1 MVKGK
6 IIKRIGVV
14 LLSTVALYILILI
27 VLSILANNKKA
38 LILSKVNN
46 AVHQLLPGE
55 AHINDIEINMWRY
68 FPKIEIRLMDVSY
81 RDTVRHEPLFV
92 AKTISTTFNIVQL
105 IQRNLDIRDLKVA
118 DGSFHL
124 FTDSSG
130 YSNNYLLKP
139 KQREIERPG
148 KKSQKVFI
156 DNVELKNFHV
166 IIDHAQ
172 KEKKYDILIKDMDAR
187 IKKIDSVLQIR
198 LKENCMVNGLGFNLA
213 QGSYLQNQE
222 VEGTFNI
229 KFNLPQESLEFKN
242 AKASINKQVYTL
254 GGYFNFSD
262 SGNFRLTANTNKL
275 DYKQALTMLT
285 NKIQQK
291 LSIYQLSQPIN
302 VTAEIEGPLMYRAIP
317 FVKVEWT
324 AEDNT
329 LQTPIATFAKCSFTG
344 SYFNER
350 VKGIP
355 RTDPNSAVVFSKF
368 VGNWDGIEV
377 AGTNILITDLSNP
390 RLQLKLQST
399 TEFPALDNKFNLQT
413 IRFIEGIAVMTLQYD
428 GPLTSNI
435 SLLQKLSGAI
445 HVKDGIIEYEPKTL
459 TFTNCNGDILFNE
472 NDISINNFKCDL
484 NKSHFEVQV
493 QGKNAGAYIQSDP
506 AKAVIVCN
514 VQAPFVDLAD
524 FRSLFGAKKTSGS
537 SRKKGPKLAK
547 TILNADEI
555 LENGTLSLNMKADHI
570 VFDQFDATAFN
581 SNILFRKDDWLVN
594 NISLSTAGGSLTAK
608 GSVQQPGATRHDAK
622 FTVAVKNVNVQK
634 LFYGFNEFGQN
645 GITSRNLRGNFTADA
660 QVALGINNAGSVVA
674 NSMTGTVDFSLKNGS
689 LVNYKPLENI
699 KNFILRNR
707 DLSNVKFAEL
717 KNKLDIDRDKIH
729 INRME
734 IQSNVLSMFVEGIY
748 GLNGNSNILIQLP
761 LSNLGKKDDK
771 RPQNVGVHSK
781 VGPSIFVRAVSDD
794 DGKMKF
800 KLTFSK
806 KIRNKTGDKDKD
818 NETQNTSEEKK
829 D

>member
-1 MVKGK
+1 M
-6 IIKRIGVV
+6 I
-14 LLSTVALYILILI
+14 LLSIIALYVLILI

-46 AVHQLLPGE
+46 AVRQLLPGD

-81 RDTVRHEPLFV
+81 KDTLRHEPLFV
-92 AKTISTTFNIVQL
+92 AKTVSTTFNIVQI
-105 IQRNLDIRDLKVA
+105 IQRNLDVRDLKVS

-148 KKSQKVFI
+148 KKPQKVFI
-156 DNVELKNFHV
+156 DNVELQNFHV
-166 IIDHAQ
+166 VIDHVQ

-187 IKKIDSVLQIR
+187 IKKIDTVLYIR
-198 LKENCMVNGLGFNLA
+198 LKEKCLVNGLGFNLA

-229 KFNLPQESLEFKN
+229 KFNLPQKSLVFSN
-242 AKASINKQVYTL
+242 TKASINKQLYTF

-262 SGNFRLTANTNKL
+262 SGNFRLTVNTRKL
-275 DYKQALTMLT
+275 IYKQALAMLT
-285 NKIQQK
+285 DKIQRK
-291 LSIYQLSQPIN
+291 LSIYQLSQPID
-302 VTAEIEGPLMYRAIP
+302 VTAEIEGPLMYRSIP
-317 FVKVEWT
+317 LVRVEWAT
-324 AEDNT
+324 EDNT
-329 LQTPIATFAKCSFTG
+329 LQTPIAKFDRCSFTG

-350 VKGIP
+350 LKGLP
-355 RTDPNSAVVFSKF
+355 RTDPNSAVMFSKF

-377 AGTNILITDLSNP
+377 AGSNILITDLSNP
-390 RLQLKLQST
+390 ILQLKLQST
-399 TEFPALDNKFNLQT
+399 TQFPALDNKFNLQT
-413 IRFIEGIAVMTLQYD
+413 IRFIEGIAVMTLQYN
-428 GPLTSNI
+428 GPLTSNV

-472 NDISINNFKCDL
+472 NDISLNNFKCDL

-506 AKAVIVCN
+506 ARAVIVCN

-524 FRSLFGAKKTSGS
+524 FRSLFAAKKTIS
-537 SRKKGPKLAK
+537 SARKKKGPKLAK

-581 SNILFRKDDWLVN
+581 SNILFRKDDWLIN
-594 NISLSTAGGSLTAK
+594 NISLNTAGGNLTAK
-608 GSVQQPGATRHDAK
+608 GSVQQPGATRHDARI
-622 FTVAVKNVNVQK
+622 TVAVKNVNVQK

-645 GITSRNLRGNFTADA
+645 GITSHNLRGNFTADA
-660 QVALGINNAGSVVA
+660 NVAVGISSSGSVVP
-674 NSMTGTVDFSLKNGS
+674 NSITGAVNFSLKNGS

-717 KNKLDIDRDKIH
+717 KNRLDIDHDKIH

-781 VGPSIFVRAVSDD
+781 VGPSIFVRAVSGD

-806 KIRNKTGDKDKD
+806 KIKDKSADKD
-818 NETQNTSEEKK
+818 NENAGEEKK